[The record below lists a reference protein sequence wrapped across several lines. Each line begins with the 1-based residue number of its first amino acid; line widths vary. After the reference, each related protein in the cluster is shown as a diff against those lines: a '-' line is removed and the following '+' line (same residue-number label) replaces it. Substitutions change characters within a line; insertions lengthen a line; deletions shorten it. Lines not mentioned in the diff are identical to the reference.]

1 MKLLSLIFNIQSY
14 LNGENLVVNFSIP
27 DKTKTSKHE
36 NSAKMSLICHNY
48 VDHRHVI
55 IIIDLNHEWKGEY
68 NSINLI
74 ISI

>member
-1 MKLLSLIFNIQSY
+1 MTKFFPLKFNIQSY

-74 ISI
+74 FT

>member
-1 MKLLSLIFNIQSY
+1 MPPGNEFLL
-14 LNGENLVVNFSIP
+14 LVVNFSIH

-36 NSAKMSLICHNY
+36 NSAKMSLICNNY
-48 VDHRHVI
+48 VVHRHVI

-68 NSINLI
+68 NCINLI

>member
-1 MKLLSLIFNIQSY
+1 MGSNEFLL
-14 LNGENLVVNFSIP
+14 LVVNFSIP

-55 IIIDLNHEWKGEY
+55 IIIDVNHEWKGEF